1 MENNIEKNQAIQDKF
16 EYCRLYFESGNTRPY
31 EARRRQ
37 LLQLQQKIKDLTPE
51 IEQAL
56 KTDLSNAPFE
66 AYMTEIGLVLDEIS
80 YALKHLKRWMKPRRR
95 RPALTQMPGSLR
107 IIPEPYGVVLVMSPW
122 NYPFL
127 LALGPL
133 IGAIAAGNTIVL
145 KPSAYSPATSA
156 VLEQVLS
163 TIEPGW
169 VEVVTGGREENQNLL
184 KLNFDY
190 IFFTGSPAV
199 AHGVM
204 KHAADRLTPV
214 TLELGG
220 KSPAIVTADA
230 DLELA
235 ARRIAFG
242 KSAQKRF

>member
-1 MENNIEKNQAIQDKF
+1 
-16 EYCRLYFESGNTRPY
+16 
-31 EARRRQ
+31 
-37 LLQLQQKIKDLTPE
+37 
-51 IEQAL
+51 
-56 KTDLSNAPFE
+56 
-66 AYMTEIGLVLDEIS
+66 
-80 YALKHLKRWMKPRRR
+80 MKPRRR

-169 VEVVTGGREENQNLL
+169 VEVVTGGREENQTLL
-184 KLNFDY
+184 DQKFDF
-190 IFFTGSPAV
+190 I
-199 AHGVM
+199 
-204 KHAADRLTPV
+204 
-214 TLELGG
+214 
-220 KSPAIVTADA
+220 
-230 DLELA
+230 
-235 ARRIAFG
+235 IAFK
-242 KSAQKRF
+242 KSKDFKKMLEILIPLANKISLSSFSISGNKAHSDSTDNLSKSSFFRII